1 MMTRKEIKAR
11 AKAIIKQNYTASVVP
26 FLLVIIATTAICF
39 VTCMLGVPF
48 MIPLSSV
55 SVYLIYCMLW
65 YGKAPVPQTP
75 FIATFN
81 QGYLRKLGGMLWMGL
96 FSALWSMLFIIP
108 GIVKMYAY
116 SMTPHILAVY
126 TNVPA
131 TDALKLSMKLTK
143 GKKLQLFVLDLS
155 FIGWTFLGGLTSN
168 ILTVL
173 FVAPYKGITYA
184 GTYEEI
190 IREALENGTVTRE
203 ELGLAPVPELTDE
216 TA

>member
-96 FSALWSMLFIIP
+96 FSALWSMLGDGKELLGRVYSVGVACHLNIIHNKISENTLSENFAQNCRPFQMPELP
-108 GIVKMYAY
+108 G
-116 SMTPHILAVY
+116 
-126 TNVPA
+126 N
-131 TDALKLSMKLTK
+131 
-143 GKKLQLFVLDLS
+143 
-155 FIGWTFLGGLTSN
+155 
-168 ILTVL
+168 
-173 FVAPYKGITYA
+173 
-184 GTYEEI
+184 
-190 IREALENGTVTRE
+190 IREIGCFKVAAKMLE
-203 ELGLAPVPELTDE
+203 
-216 TA
+216 